1 MKDGFDLAERFKALS
16 DPTRI
21 RILELLKAR
30 GESCCAL
37 VARSEPGLC
46 ACDIQ
51 SAVGLAQSVVNHH
64 MQVLIRAGLV
74 RGEKR
79 GRWVYYRREE
89 PAIAALAQTLA
100 RAV

>member
-1 MKDGFDLAERFKALS
+1 MAVALAERFKALS

-30 GESCCAL
+30 GKSCCAL
-37 VARSEPGLC
+37 LSKQEPGLC

-51 SAVGLAQSVVNHH
+51 GEIKLSQSVVNHH
-64 MQVLIRAGLV
+64 MQILIRAGLV
-74 RGEKR
+74 QAEKR
-79 GRWVYYRREE
+79 GRWVYYRRIEE
-89 PAIAALAQTLA
+89 GLLKLGSDLA